1 MLNRAPMKR
10 SALVRKTPMRSGMS
24 MRLIAA
30 EDQPLV
36 DSVAAPVVRSRA
48 AMFTR
53 RAVMAPVNDAVFA
66 QPKTEVV
73 RSEPYRRL
81 VALLPCDLCG
91 IAEHSQAAHPNTGK
105 GLGTK
110 TDDRLCFPLCADRP
124 GVRGCHSQFDQGAL
138 MSRDERRVF
147 EPTAGARTR
156 AKIASLGLWPDSLP
170 HLARGW
176 KPEKK
181 LIAP

>member
-1 MLNRAPMKR
+1 MKR
-10 SALVRKTPMRSGMS
+10 TALRRSTPMRRGMAV
-24 MRLIAA
+24 RAIAP

-36 DSVAAPVVRSRA
+36 DAVAAPVTAKRA

-66 QPKTEVV
+66 QPKTDVV

-105 GLGTK
+105 GLGAK

-147 EPTAGARTR
+147 EPMAGAQTR
-156 AKIASLGLWPDSLP
+156 AKIASLGLWPGSLP
-170 HLARGW
+170 MWQEGGSQR
-176 KPEKK
+176 KN
-181 LIAP
+181 